1 MLCGEIWTVSL
12 AVPQGELQDDKASAI
27 VVQDAAYG
35 RGSPMVLV
43 VPMTEDSS
51 AIGFPGT
58 VALDQDGGENV
69 PDSAIGMVFQ
79 LRAIDRTRFL
89 AKIGSVSEDALNE
102 IMLEIDRL
110 TGRTPKPV
118 D

>member
-1 MLCGEIWTVSL
+1 MLCGEIWNVSL
-12 AVPQGELQDDKASAI
+12 AVPHGEPESDGASAI

-43 VPMTEDSS
+43 VPITEDSS

-58 VALDQDGGENV
+58 VALDPEGGENV
-69 PDSAIGMVFQ
+69 PGSAIGMVFQ

-89 AKIGSVSEDALNE
+89 NKIGSVSEDSLNE
-102 IMLEIDRL
+102 IMLEIDR
-110 TGRTPKPV
+110 
-118 D
+118 